1 MEPPTFEIDYY
12 RERVDEL
19 TVANDHLR
27 HELEQ
32 ARAHITRL
40 ETALDNKNGE
50 IHRLL
55 LISQHQYN
63 A

>member
-1 MEPPTFEIDYY
+1 MEPYELDYY

-27 HELEQ
+27 SELEQ

-40 ETALDNKNGE
+40 ETAVDNRTAE
-50 IHRLL
+50 LQRLTMIANHL
-55 LISQHQYN
+55 YN
-63 A
+63 D